1 MDTVGTAGDG
11 LGLLRFRLYV
21 PEHIQEGEDYPLVAT
36 LGGLGSTNSFANNGY
51 ASRGSAFASDAF
63 QAEHPCYV
71 LNITVP
77 YEPASTMRRSWPIS
91 ISSVRSSGPLRK
103 ATAM

>member
-51 ASRGSAFASDAF
+51 ALQRLRL
-63 QAEHPCYV
+63 C
-71 LNITVP
+71 L
-77 YEPASTMRRSWPIS
+77 RRIS
-91 ISSVRSSGPLRK
+91 GRAPLL
-103 ATAM
+103 